1 MMWVL
6 LGPPGAGKGT
16 QAVRLATDL
25 GWLHLST
32 GDLFRAHL
40 AADTPLGR
48 EAAEYMRSG
57 GLVPDDTVIAMV
69 ADRLAQPDARA
80 GVLLDGF
87 PRTVAQAEALD
98 RLARATDE
106 PLPRALAI
114 LVARATVLE
123 RMTGRRVCRAA
134 GHPYHVV
141 FQPPR
146 TPDVCDLDGSA
157 LYRREDDAPETVARR
172 MDVYEAET
180 APVLAYYEA
189 AGRLV
194 AVPGEDQADAVFARL
209 RAAVPAPG

>member
-1 MMWVL
+1 MIWTL

-16 QAVRLATDL
+16 QAVRLAAEL

-40 AADTPLGR
+40 AAETALGR
-48 EAAEYMRSG
+48 EAAEYMRG
-57 GLVPDDTVIAMV
+57 GHLVPDETVIGMV
-69 ADRLAQPDARA
+69 RERLTQPDAQS

-98 RLARATDE
+98 GLSATTAR

-114 LVARATVLE
+114 LVDRATVLE

-134 GHPYHVV
+134 GHPYHMVY
-141 FQPPR
+141 QPPR
-146 TPDVCDLDGSA
+146 APDVCDLDGSA
-157 LYRREDDAPETVARR
+157 LYRREDDAPDTVAHR

-194 AVPGEDQADAVFARL
+194 AVSGQDSADTVFERL
-209 RAAVPAPG
+209 RVAVSSSV

>member
-1 MMWVL
+1 MIWAL

-16 QAVRLATDL
+16 QAVRLAREL

-40 AADTPLGR
+40 AAESELGR
-48 EAAEYMRSG
+48 AAADYMRTG
-57 GLVPDDTVIAMV
+57 RLVPDEVVIGMV
-69 ADRLAQPDARA
+69 ADRLAQPDAQA

-87 PRTVAQAEALD
+87 PRTVPQAAALD
-98 RLARATDE
+98 KLAQDTALA
-106 PLPRALAI
+106 PPRALAI
-114 LVARATVLE
+114 LVDPATVME
-123 RMTGRRVCRAA
+123 RMTGRRVCRAS

-146 TPDVCDLDGSA
+146 TAGICDVDGSE

-172 MDVYEAET
+172 LEVYEAET

-189 AGRLV
+189 AGRLATV
-194 AVPGEDQADAVFARL
+194 AGAAGADEVFAGL
-209 RAAVPAPG
+209 FQAVARAG